1 MDDDTI
7 TKDEVSLSDEEEVED
22 GDVSLDTLAD
32 EEDEIEEDSFD
43 DPSE

>member
-7 TKDEVSLSDEEEVED
+7 TKDDVNLSDEEEAEE
-22 GDVSLDTLAD
+22 GDVSLNTLAD